1 MSATAASETTSADFE
16 RLVERHLAELQAHC
30 YRMLGSTADAEDAL
44 QETLLRAWRALPGF
58 EGRSSVRAWLYRIA
72 TNVCLRAI
80 ERRPQR
86 VLPVDYGP
94 PSDPHGTPEGPLA
107 EALWL
112 DPYASAEESYERLE
126 SVELAFVAALQHL
139 PARQRAVLV
148 LRDVLGFAPAEIATM
163 LDATPAAVYSA
174 LQRAHEAVDQRL
186 PEHSQQTT
194 LRAIGDERLSA
205 VVEQYVR
212 AWDEADVDSIVA
224 MLTRDATFAMPP
236 RPTWY
241 RGRAAIAAFL
251 ATGPASQPRRWRRV
265 PVAANGQLA
274 FGVYGSCED
283 GLGLVAHA
291 IEVLTLDEGGRIAGV
306 TSFQRPELFA
316 RFGLP
321 PSL

>member
-1 MSATAASETTSADFE
+1 M
-16 RLVERHLAELQAHC
+16 
-30 YRMLGSTADAEDAL
+30 
-44 QETLLRAWRALPGF
+44 
-58 EGRSSVRAWLYRIA
+58 
-72 TNVCLRAI
+72 
-80 ERRPQR
+80 
-86 VLPVDYGP
+86 
-94 PSDPHGTPEGPLA
+94 
-107 EALWL
+107 
-112 DPYASAEESYERLE
+112 
-126 SVELAFVAALQHL
+126 
-139 PARQRAVLV
+139 
-148 LRDVLGFAPAEIATM
+148 
-163 LDATPAAVYSA
+163 
-174 LQRAHEAVDQRL
+174 
-186 PEHSQQTT
+186 
-194 LRAIGDERLSA
+194 
-205 VVEQYVR
+205 R

-251 ATGPASQPRRWRRV
+251 ASGPASQPRRWRRV